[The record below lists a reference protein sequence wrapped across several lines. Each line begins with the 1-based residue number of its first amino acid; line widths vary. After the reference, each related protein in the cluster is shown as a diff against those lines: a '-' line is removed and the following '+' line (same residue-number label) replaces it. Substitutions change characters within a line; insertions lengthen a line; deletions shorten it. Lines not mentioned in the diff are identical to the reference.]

1 MWLER
6 CRDGSYAIN
15 ALRCDVCMGSLCMHC
30 DARALSLVSLVF
42 GEVFFGG
49 SPSLHDLFLHF
60 LAKCFFCNLFWGVF
74 WEMVT
79 NA

>member
-15 ALRCDVCMGSLCMHC
+15 ALRCDVWVVGVCIAMCIVACSIGFWRS
-30 DARALSLVSLVF
+30 V
-42 GEVFFGG
+42 FGG